1 MPSNN
6 AATNVTT
13 GKPNPAGAVYVAP
26 RGTALPTDAT
36 TALSASYTCL
46 GFVSEDGLS
55 NSNEVSV
62 SDIKA
67 WGGLIVYSS
76 VDEFTDTFGLKLI
89 ESLNVDVLKT
99 VYGSSNVTVDGNGN
113 IKVKVNANSFDSKVW
128 VFDLSMRDG
137 TATRIVIENGS
148 ITSRD
153 EITYNDSDAVAYGI
167 TITAYPAG
175 SDNDTHIIYVDPGE
189 SPSY

>member
-1 MPSNN
+1 MPNN
-6 AATNVTT
+6 TANNVTT
-13 GKPNPAGAVYVAP
+13 GKPNPAGSVYVAP
-26 RGTALPTDAT
+26 KGTTLPTDAT
-36 TALSASYTCL
+36 TALDNAFTCL

-89 ESLNVDVLKT
+89 ESLNIDVLKT
-99 VYGSSNVTVDGNGN
+99 VYGSSNVTVDGSGN
-113 IKVKVNANSFDSKVW
+113 IKVKVNANSFDTKVW

-137 TATRIVIENGS
+137 TAERIVIENGS

-167 TITAYPAG
+167 TITAYPSG

-189 SPSY
+189 GPSY